1 MAEMTSLVEAFR
13 DLGPTIGEP
22 QVDAVRSAAARQIL
36 EELKRIAG
44 PGRPDQ
50 HLRDEAVS
58 LILLRLV
65 QRSHRNR
72 LPDRM
77 PASDEEV
84 RAYLRTAF
92 RNNLNEVRRS
102 RGLDVSLDAVL
113 EEPDEGGEP
122 AEILEHRR
130 ARGELSEARRELFDV
145 IVPTVAARKRRDGRD
160 TFLVAIGELRA
171 ISEGRR
177 SVDDLVKAELQGE
190 AVLRE
195 RPEWRRGMNN
205 VHKRFSRV
213 LKDLVTEIDVL
224 RKRGAIGEMRYH
236 ALRVTV
242 DEIRLRGE
250 NEPPR
255 AETKDSRT

>member
-1 MAEMTSLVEAFR
+1 MPEITSLVEAFR

-36 EELKRIAG
+36 EELRRIAG
-44 PGRPDQ
+44 RGQPDQ

-72 LPDRM
+72 LPDRI

-84 RAYLRTAF
+84 RAYLRAAF

-102 RGLDVSLDAVL
+102 QGVDVSLDVVL
-113 EEPDEGGEP
+113 EEPDASREP
-122 AEILEHRR
+122 ADILDHGR
-130 ARGELSEARRELFDV
+130 AKGELSEARRELFDV
-145 IVPTVAARKRRDGRD
+145 IVPAVAARKRRDGRD
-160 TFLVAIGELRA
+160 TFLVTIEELCA
-171 ISEGRR
+171 ISDGRR
-177 SVDDLVKAELQGE
+177 SVDNLVKAELQGKE
-190 AVLRE
+190 VLRDS
-195 RPEWRRGMNN
+195 PEWRRGMNKI
-205 VHKRFSRV
+205 HKRFSRV
-213 LKDLVTEIDVL
+213 LRDIVTEIHVL
-224 RKRGAIGEMRYH
+224 RKRGTIGEMRYQ

-250 NEPPR
+250 NER
-255 AETKDSRT
+255 QSDSST